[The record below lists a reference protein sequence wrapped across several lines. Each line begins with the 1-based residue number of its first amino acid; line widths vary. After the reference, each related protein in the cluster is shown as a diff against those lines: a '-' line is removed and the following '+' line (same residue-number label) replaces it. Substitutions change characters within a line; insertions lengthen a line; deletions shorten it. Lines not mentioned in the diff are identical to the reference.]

1 MESVKTGKT
10 NKVGKNTEM
19 AHTKT
24 NKETHFKQ
32 VSAITNRIR
41 SIGGIFTKIAKKV
54 RELVKKHPKKSSAA
68 LVVLTPVAC
77 KRAKE
82 LDDKVQDKSKQA
94 EKENK
99 INWWKYSGLTIATS
113 LLLAACSAGDIDKQ
127 IELEQEKQKTEQEK
141 KEAENA
147 RDRANKSEIELE
159 QERQKT
165 NKSGIE
171 LANSQIKAE
180 QERQK
185 TEQEKQ
191 KANKSE
197 IELEQQKQ
205 KTINTQ
211 RDLIKEQKDFIK
223 ETEQNCQ
230 EKHGQLFIKRARIK
244 TGITTGIAIEIEA
257 ECKTP
262 KPTKTNQTPIQP
274 KHLPNSKHPHS
285 QRGSKAQELIA
296 YLLFEQ
302 KDFIIETEQKCQEK
316 HNQFFI
322 KKAGIKGGA
331 IEVEAECKTPKPT
344 KTNQTPIQPKH
355 LPNSKQPHSQ
365 RGSKAQELIAY
376 LQKELESLPYSQKA
390 IAKQVDFYK
399 PSSIA
404 YLELDPRDF
413 KVTEEWQNENLKIRS
428 KAQAKMLEMRK
439 PQANLSPSQSFL
451 FVQRIFADINKEI
464 EAAANTEKKAEK
476 VGYGYSKRV

>member
-1 MESVKTGKT
+1 MKLVKTAKE
-10 NKVGKNTEM
+10 KKIFKNTEM

-68 LVVLTPVAC
+68 LVVLTHVAC

-127 IELEQEKQKTEQEK
+127 IELEQEKQK
-141 KEAENA
+141 A
-147 RDRANKSEIELE
+147 
-159 QERQKT
+159 

-171 LANSQIKAE
+171 L
-180 QERQK
+180 
-185 TEQEKQ
+185 EQEKQ

-197 IELEQQKQ
+197 IELEQEKQKTNKSGIELEQQRQKTEQEKQKTNKSEIELANSQIKAEQEKQ

-230 EKHGQLFIKRARIK
+230 EKHGQLFIKKTRIK

-262 KPTKTNQTPIQP
+262 KP
-274 KHLPNSKHPHS
+274 
-285 QRGSKAQELIA
+285 A
-296 YLLFEQ
+296 
-302 KDFIIETEQKCQEK
+302 
-316 HNQFFI
+316 
-322 KKAGIKGGA
+322 
-331 IEVEAECKTPKPT
+331 

-390 IAKQVDFYK
+390 IAKQVNFYR

-439 PQANLSPSQSFL
+439 PQANLSTSQSLL
-451 FVQRIFADINKEI
+451 FVQKIFADISKEI
-464 EAAANTEKKAEK
+464 EATANTEKKAEK
-476 VGYGYSKRV
+476 AGYGYSKRM

>member
-10 NKVGKNTEM
+10 NKVGKNTEITN
-19 AHTKT
+19 TKA

-32 VSAITNRIR
+32 ASTITNTLR
-41 SIGGIFTKIAKKV
+41 SIGGFFTKIAKRV
-54 RELVKKHPKKSSAA
+54 GELVKEHPKKSNAA
-68 LVVLTPVAC
+68 LVVLPHVAC
-77 KRAKE
+77 KKE

-94 EKENK
+94 EKENQ

-113 LLLAACSAGDIDKQ
+113 LLLAACSVGDTDKQ
-127 IELEQEKQKTEQEK
+127 IELEQEKQKANKSGIELEQERQKTEQERQK
-141 KEAENA
+141 T
-147 RDRANKSEIELE
+147 NKSEIELE

-211 RDLIKEQKDFIK
+211 RDLIKEEKDFIK

-230 EKHGQLFIKRARIK
+230 EKHGQLFIKKARIK
-244 TGITTGIAIEIEA
+244 TGITTGI
-257 ECKTP
+257 
-262 KPTKTNQTPIQP
+262 
-274 KHLPNSKHPHS
+274 
-285 QRGSKAQELIA
+285 
-296 YLLFEQ
+296 
-302 KDFIIETEQKCQEK
+302 
-316 HNQFFI
+316 
-322 KKAGIKGGA
+322 A

-355 LPNSKQPHSQ
+355 LPNSKQPRSQ

-413 KVTEEWQNENLKIRS
+413 NATEEWQKENLKIRS
-428 KAQAKMLEMRK
+428 KAQAKMLEMRSLK
-439 PQANLSPSQSFL
+439 PDSQAHLS
-451 FVQRIFADINKEI
+451 
-464 EAAANTEKKAEK
+464 T
-476 VGYGYSKRV
+476 

>member
-1 MESVKTGKT
+1 MKSIKTGKT

-19 AHTKT
+19 ANTKT
-24 NKETHFKQ
+24 NKETHLQ
-32 VSAITNRIR
+32 VSAITNRLK

-54 RELVKKHPKKSSAA
+54 RELVKKHPKKSNVA
-68 LVVLTPVAC
+68 LVVLTHVAC

-94 EKENK
+94 EKENQ

-127 IELEQEKQKTEQEK
+127 IELEQERQKTEQEQQKTEQEK
-141 KEAENA
+141 QK
-147 RDRANKSEIELE
+147 ANKSGIELE

-191 KANKSE
+191 KTNKSE

-230 EKHGQLFIKRARIK
+230 EKHGQLFIKKARIK

-262 KPTKTNQTPIQP
+262 KPAKTNQTPIQ
-274 KHLPNSKHPHS
+274 S
-285 QRGSKAQELIA
+285 
-296 YLLFEQ
+296 
-302 KDFIIETEQKCQEK
+302 
-316 HNQFFI
+316 
-322 KKAGIKGGA
+322 
-331 IEVEAECKTPKPT
+331 
-344 KTNQTPIQPKH
+344 KH
-355 LPNSKQPHSQ
+355 LPNSKQPRSQ

-390 IAKQVDFYK
+390 IAKQVDFYR

-413 KVTEEWQNENLKIRS
+413 KVTEEWQKENLKIRS
-428 KAQAKMLEMRK
+428 KAQAKMLEMRN
-439 PQANLSPSQSFL
+439 PQAHLPTSQSLL
-451 FVQRIFADINKEI
+451 FVQKIFADVNKEI
-464 EAAANTEKKAEK
+464 EAVANTEKKAEK
-476 VGYGYSKRV
+476 AGYGYSKRV

>member
-10 NKVGKNTEM
+10 NKVDKNTEM
-19 AHTKT
+19 ANTKT

-32 VSAITNRIR
+32 ASAIINTLR
-41 SIGGIFTKIAKKV
+41 SIGGFFTKIMKRV
-54 RELVKKHPKKSSAA
+54 RGLVKKHPKKSKAA
-68 LVVLTPVAC
+68 LVVLTHVAC

-127 IELEQEKQKTEQEK
+127 IELEQEKQKTEQEQQK
-141 KEAENA
+141 TEQERQK
-147 RDRANKSEIELE
+147 ANKSGIELE

-165 NKSGIE
+165 EQERQKTNKSEIE
-171 LANSQIKAE
+171 LANSQIKA
-180 QERQK
+180 
-185 TEQEKQ
+185 EQEKQ

-230 EKHGQLFIKRARIK
+230 EKHGQLFIKKARIK

-262 KPTKTNQTPIQP
+262 KPAKTNQI
-274 KHLPNSKHPHS
+274 S
-285 QRGSKAQELIA
+285 
-296 YLLFEQ
+296 
-302 KDFIIETEQKCQEK
+302 
-316 HNQFFI
+316 
-322 KKAGIKGGA
+322 
-331 IEVEAECKTPKPT
+331 
-344 KTNQTPIQPKH
+344 IQPKH

-390 IAKQVDFYK
+390 IAKQVDFYR

-428 KAQAKMLEMRK
+428 KAQAKMLEMRHLK
-439 PQANLSPSQSFL
+439 PDPQAHLSTSQSLL
-451 FVQRIFADINKEI
+451 FVQKIFADINKEI
-464 EAAANTEKKAEK
+464 KVVANTEKKAEK
-476 VGYGYSKRV
+476 AGYGYSKRV

>member
-1 MESVKTGKT
+1 MESVKTAKT
-10 NKVGKNTEM
+10 NKVGKNAEM
-19 AHTKT
+19 ANTKT
-24 NKETHFKQ
+24 NKEAHFKQ
-32 VSAITNRIR
+32 ASTITNMLR
-41 SIGGIFTKIAKKV
+41 SIGGFFTKIAKKV
-54 RELVKKHPKKSSAA
+54 RELVKKHPKKSNAA
-68 LVVLTPVAC
+68 LVVLTHVAC
-77 KRAKE
+77 KKAKE

-94 EKENK
+94 EKENQ
-99 INWWKYSGLTIATS
+99 INWWKYSGLTIAAS

-127 IELEQEKQKTEQEK
+127 IELEQEK

-147 RDRANKSEIELE
+147 RDRANKSGIELE

-230 EKHGQLFIKRARIK
+230 EKHGQLFIKKTRIK

-274 KHLPNSKHPHS
+274 KHLPNSK
-285 QRGSKAQELIA
+285 
-296 YLLFEQ
+296 
-302 KDFIIETEQKCQEK
+302 
-316 HNQFFI
+316 
-322 KKAGIKGGA
+322 
-331 IEVEAECKTPKPT
+331 
-344 KTNQTPIQPKH
+344 QPR
-355 LPNSKQPHSQ
+355 SQ

-413 KVTEEWQNENLKIRS
+413 KVTEEWQKENLKIRS
-428 KAQAKMLEMRK
+428 KAQAKMLEMRDLK
-439 PQANLSPSQSFL
+439 QYPQAHLSTSQSL
-451 FVQRIFADINKEI
+451 LLVQKIFADVSKEI
-464 EAAANTEKKAEK
+464 KVVANTEKKVEK
-476 VGYGYSKRV
+476 AGYGYSKRM

>member
-10 NKVGKNTEM
+10 NKVGKNTET
-19 AHTKT
+19 ANTKA

-32 VSAITNRIR
+32 VSAITNTLR
-41 SIGGIFTKIAKKV
+41 SIGGFFTKIAKRV
-54 RELVKKHPKKSSAA
+54 RELVKKHPKKSRAA
-68 LVVLTPVAC
+68 LVVLTHVAC
-77 KRAKE
+77 RKAKE

-94 EKENK
+94 EKENQ
-99 INWWKYSGLTIATS
+99 INWWKYSGLTIAAS

-127 IELEQEKQKTEQEK
+127 IELEQEKQKTEQEQQK
-141 KEAENA
+141 TEQERQK
-147 RDRANKSEIELE
+147 ANKSGIELE

-165 NKSGIE
+165 EQERRKTNKSEIE
-171 LANSQIKAE
+171 LANSQIKV
-180 QERQK
+180 
-185 TEQEKQ
+185 EQEKQ

-223 ETEQNCQ
+223 YAEQNCQ
-230 EKHGQLFIKRARIK
+230 ENHNQFFIKKVGIK
-244 TGITTGIAIEIEA
+244 GGIAIEVEA

-262 KPTKTNQTPIQP
+262 KTTKTNQTPIQP
-274 KHLPNSKHPHS
+274 KHLPS
-285 QRGSKAQELIA
+285 
-296 YLLFEQ
+296 
-302 KDFIIETEQKCQEK
+302 
-316 HNQFFI
+316 
-322 KKAGIKGGA
+322 
-331 IEVEAECKTPKPT
+331 
-344 KTNQTPIQPKH
+344 
-355 LPNSKQPHSQ
+355 SKQPRSQ

-413 KVTEEWQNENLKIRS
+413 KATEEWQKENLKIRS
-428 KAQAKMLEMRK
+428 KAQAKMLEMRSLK
-439 PQANLSPSQSFL
+439 PDSQAHLSTSQSLL
-451 FVQRIFADINKEI
+451 FVQKIFADVSKEI
-464 EAAANTEKKAEK
+464 EAAANTEKKVEK
-476 VGYGYSKRV
+476 AGYGYSKRM

>member
-10 NKVGKNTEM
+10 NKVSKNTKM
-19 AHTKT
+19 ANTKT

-32 VSAITNRIR
+32 VSAITNTLR

-54 RELVKKHPKKSSAA
+54 RELVKKHPKKSNVA
-68 LVVLTPVAC
+68 LVVLTHVAC

-94 EKENK
+94 EKENQ

-113 LLLAACSAGDIDKQ
+113 LLLAACSAGDVNEQ
-127 IELEQEKQKTEQEK
+127 IELEQEKQKT
-141 KEAENA
+141 
-147 RDRANKSEIELE
+147 
-159 QERQKT
+159 

-171 LANSQIKAE
+171 LE
-180 QERQK
+180 QQRQK

-191 KANKSE
+191 KTNKSE
-197 IELEQQKQ
+197 IELANNQIKVEQEKQ

-211 RDLIKEQKDFIK
+211 KDLIKEQKDFIK
-223 ETEQNCQ
+223 YVEQNCQ
-230 EKHGQLFIKRARIK
+230 ENHGQFFIKKGGLKA
-244 TGITTGIAIEIEA
+244 GITIGIAIEIEA

-262 KPTKTNQTPIQP
+262 KP
-274 KHLPNSKHPHS
+274 
-285 QRGSKAQELIA
+285 A
-296 YLLFEQ
+296 
-302 KDFIIETEQKCQEK
+302 
-316 HNQFFI
+316 
-322 KKAGIKGGA
+322 
-331 IEVEAECKTPKPT
+331 

-390 IAKQVDFYK
+390 IAKQVNFYR

-428 KAQAKMLEMRK
+428 KAQAKMLEMRNVK
-439 PQANLSPSQSFL
+439 PYPQAHLSTSQSLL
-451 FVQRIFADINKEI
+451 FVQKIFADISKEI
-464 EAAANTEKKAEK
+464 EAVANTEKKAEK
-476 VGYGYSKRV
+476 VGYGYSKRM

>member
-24 NKETHFKQ
+24 NKETHFKR
-32 VSAITNRIR
+32 VGAITNILR

-54 RELVKKHPKKSSAA
+54 REFVKKHPKKSNAA
-68 LVVLTPVAC
+68 LVVLTHIAC

-94 EKENK
+94 EKENQ

-147 RDRANKSEIELE
+147 RDRANKSGIELE

-230 EKHGQLFIKRARIK
+230 EKHGQLFIKKTRIK

-274 KHLPNSKHPHS
+274 KHLPNSKQH
-285 QRGSKAQELIA
+285 
-296 YLLFEQ
+296 
-302 KDFIIETEQKCQEK
+302 
-316 HNQFFI
+316 
-322 KKAGIKGGA
+322 
-331 IEVEAECKTPKPT
+331 
-344 KTNQTPIQPKH
+344 
-355 LPNSKQPHSQ
+355 HSQ

-376 LQKELESLPYSQKA
+376 LQKELESLPYSQKT

-439 PQANLSPSQSFL
+439 TQANLSPFQSFSIL
-451 FVQRIFADINKEI
+451 QNIVADINKEI
-464 EAAANTEKKAEK
+464 KVVANTEKKAEK
-476 VGYGYSKRV
+476 AGYGYSKRM

>member
-1 MESVKTGKT
+1 MKTGRT
-10 NKVGKNTEM
+10 NKVGKNAETTN
-19 AHTKT
+19 TKA

-32 VSAITNRIR
+32 VSAITNTLR

-54 RELVKKHPKKSSAA
+54 RELVKKHPKKSNAA
-68 LVVLTPVAC
+68 LVVLTHVAC

-94 EKENK
+94 EKENQ

-113 LLLAACSAGDIDKQ
+113 LLLAACSVGDIDKQ
-127 IELEQEKQKTEQEK
+127 IELEQEK
-141 KEAENA
+141 KEVENA
-147 RDRANKSEIELE
+147 RDRANKSGIELEQQRQKTE

-185 TEQEKQ
+185 T
-191 KANKSE
+191 NKSG
-197 IELEQQKQ
+197 IELEQQRQKAEQEKQ

-230 EKHGQLFIKRARIK
+230 EKHGQLFIKKTRIK

-262 KPTKTNQTPIQP
+262 KPAKTNQTP
-274 KHLPNSKHPHS
+274 
-285 QRGSKAQELIA
+285 
-296 YLLFEQ
+296 
-302 KDFIIETEQKCQEK
+302 T
-316 HNQFFI
+316 
-322 KKAGIKGGA
+322 
-331 IEVEAECKTPKPT
+331 
-344 KTNQTPIQPKH
+344 QPKH
-355 LPNSKQPHSQ
+355 LPNSKQPYSQ
-365 RGSKAQELIAY
+365 RGSKAQEFIAY

-390 IAKQVDFYK
+390 IAKQVNFYR

-413 KVTEEWQNENLKIRS
+413 NVTEEWQKENLKIRS
-428 KAQAKMLEMRK
+428 KAQAKMLEMRN
-439 PQANLSPSQSFL
+439 PQAHLSTSQSLL
-451 FVQRIFADINKEI
+451 FVQKIFADVNKEI
-464 EAAANTEKKAEK
+464 KVVANTEKKAEK
-476 VGYGYSKRV
+476 AGYGYNKRM

>member
-1 MESVKTGKT
+1 
-10 NKVGKNTEM
+10 M
-19 AHTKT
+19 ANTKT

-54 RELVKKHPKKSSAA
+54 RELVKKHPKKSNVA
-68 LVVLTPVAC
+68 LVVLTHVAC

-127 IELEQEKQKTEQEK
+127 IELEQEK
-141 KEAENA
+141 KEVENA
-147 RDRANKSEIELE
+147 RDRANKSGIELE

-171 LANSQIKAE
+171 LEQQRQKTEQEKQKTNKSEIELANSQIKAE
-180 QERQK
+180 QE
-185 TEQEKQ
+185 
-191 KANKSE
+191 
-197 IELEQQKQ
+197 KQ
-205 KTINTQ
+205 KTSNIQ
-211 RDLIKEQKDFIK
+211 KDLVKEQKDLVK
-223 ETEQNCQ
+223 EQKDLVKEQKDLVKKAEQNCQ
-230 EKHGQLFIKRARIK
+230 ENHSQFFIKKVGIK
-244 TGITTGIAIEIEA
+244 GGIAIEIEA

-262 KPTKTNQTPIQP
+262 KP
-274 KHLPNSKHPHS
+274 
-285 QRGSKAQELIA
+285 A
-296 YLLFEQ
+296 
-302 KDFIIETEQKCQEK
+302 
-316 HNQFFI
+316 
-322 KKAGIKGGA
+322 
-331 IEVEAECKTPKPT
+331 

-365 RGSKAQELIAY
+365 RKSKTQELIAY

-390 IAKQVDFYK
+390 IAKQVNFYK

-413 KVTEEWQNENLKIRS
+413 NVTEEWQNENLKIRS
-428 KAQAKMLEMRK
+428 KAQAKMLEMRNLK
-439 PQANLSPSQSFL
+439 PYPQAHLSTSQSLL
-451 FVQRIFADINKEI
+451 FVQKIFADINKEI
-464 EAAANTEKKAEK
+464 KIVANTEKKVEK
-476 VGYGYSKRV
+476 ADYGYSKRM

>member
-1 MESVKTGKT
+1 MGSVKTGKT

-24 NKETHFKQ
+24 NKETHFKR
-32 VSAITNRIR
+32 VGAITNTLR

-54 RELVKKHPKKSSAA
+54 RELVKKHPKKSNVA
-68 LVVLTPVAC
+68 LVVLTHVAC
-77 KRAKE
+77 KKAKE

-94 EKENK
+94 EKENR

-147 RDRANKSEIELE
+147 RDRANKSGIELE

-191 KANKSE
+191 KTNKSE

-211 RDLIKEQKDFIK
+211 RDLIKKQKDFIK

-262 KPTKTNQTPIQP
+262 KPAKTNQTPIQP
-274 KHLPNSKHPHS
+274 KHLPNP
-285 QRGSKAQELIA
+285 
-296 YLLFEQ
+296 
-302 KDFIIETEQKCQEK
+302 
-316 HNQFFI
+316 
-322 KKAGIKGGA
+322 
-331 IEVEAECKTPKPT
+331 
-344 KTNQTPIQPKH
+344 
-355 LPNSKQPHSQ
+355 KQPHSQ
-365 RGSKAQELIAY
+365 RGSKVQEFIAY
-376 LQKELESLPYSQKA
+376 LQKELESLLYSQKA
-390 IAKQVDFYK
+390 IAKQVNFYK

-413 KVTEEWQNENLKIRS
+413 KATKEWQNENLKIRS
-428 KAQAKMLEMRK
+428 KAQAKMLEMRNVK
-439 PQANLSPSQSFL
+439 PYPQANLSPSQSLL
-451 FVQRIFADINKEI
+451 FVQKIFADINKEI

-476 VGYGYSKRV
+476 VGYGYSKRM

>member
-1 MESVKTGKT
+1 MGSVKTAKEK
-10 NKVGKNTEM
+10 KVFKNTGM

-24 NKETHFKQ
+24 NKETHFKR
-32 VSAITNRIR
+32 VGAIKNMLR
-41 SIGGIFTKIAKKV
+41 SIGGIFTKIVKKV
-54 RELVKKHPKKSSAA
+54 RELVKKHPKKSNVA
-68 LVVLTPVAC
+68 LVVLTHVAC
-77 KRAKE
+77 KKAKE

-127 IELEQEKQKTEQEK
+127 IELEQEKQKAEQERQKTEQEK
-141 KEAENA
+141 QKT
-147 RDRANKSEIELE
+147 NKSEIELE

-185 TEQEKQ
+185 TNKSGIELANSQIKAEQERQKTEQEKQ
-191 KANKSE
+191 KTNKSE

-211 RDLIKEQKDFIK
+211 RGLIKEQKDFIK

-257 ECKTP
+257 ECKTH
-262 KPTKTNQTPIQP
+262 KPTKTNQTPKEP
-274 KHLPNSKHPHS
+274 KHLPNP
-285 QRGSKAQELIA
+285 
-296 YLLFEQ
+296 
-302 KDFIIETEQKCQEK
+302 
-316 HNQFFI
+316 
-322 KKAGIKGGA
+322 
-331 IEVEAECKTPKPT
+331 
-344 KTNQTPIQPKH
+344 
-355 LPNSKQPHSQ
+355 KQPHSK

-376 LQKELESLPYSQKA
+376 LQKELESLPYSQKT
-390 IAKQVDFYK
+390 IARQVDFYK

-413 KVTEEWQNENLKIRS
+413 KVTEEWRNENLKIRS
-428 KAQAKMLEMRK
+428 KAQAKMLEMRNVK
-439 PQANLSPSQSFL
+439 PYPQAHISTSQSLL
-451 FVQRIFADINKEI
+451 FVQKIFADINKEI
-464 EAAANTEKKAEK
+464 KVVANTEKKVEK
-476 VGYGYSKRV
+476 AGYGYSKRV

>member
-10 NKVGKNTEM
+10 NKVGKNAEM
-19 AHTKT
+19 ANTKT
-24 NKETHFKQ
+24 NKKTHFKQ
-32 VSAITNRIR
+32 VSAITNMIR
-41 SIGGIFTKIAKKV
+41 SIGGIFTKIVKKV
-54 RELVKKHPKKSSAA
+54 RELVKKHPKKSNVA
-68 LVVLTPVAC
+68 LVVLTHAAC

-94 EKENK
+94 EKENQ
-99 INWWKYSGLTIATS
+99 INWWKYLGLTIATS
-113 LLLAACSAGDIDKQ
+113 LLLAACNAGDIDKQ
-127 IELEQEKQKTEQEK
+127 IELEQEK
-141 KEAENA
+141 KEVENA
-147 RDRANKSEIELE
+147 RDRANKSGIELEQQRQKTE

-171 LANSQIKAE
+171 LANSQIKTE

-185 TEQEKQ
+185 T
-191 KANKSE
+191 NKSG
-197 IELEQQKQ
+197 IELEQQRQKAEQEKQ

-230 EKHGQLFIKRARIK
+230 EKHGQLFIKKTRIK

-262 KPTKTNQTPIQP
+262 KP
-274 KHLPNSKHPHS
+274 
-285 QRGSKAQELIA
+285 A
-296 YLLFEQ
+296 
-302 KDFIIETEQKCQEK
+302 
-316 HNQFFI
+316 
-322 KKAGIKGGA
+322 
-331 IEVEAECKTPKPT
+331 

-428 KAQAKMLEMRK
+428 KAQAKMLEMRNVK
-439 PQANLSPSQSFL
+439 PYPQAHFSTSQSLL
-451 FVQRIFADINKEI
+451 FVQKIFADVNKEI
-464 EAAANTEKKAEK
+464 KVVANTEKKAEK
-476 VGYGYSKRV
+476 AGYGYSKRM

>member
-10 NKVGKNTEM
+10 NKVGKNTET
-19 AHTKT
+19 ANAKA

-32 VSAITNRIR
+32 ASAITNMIR
-41 SIGGIFTKIAKKV
+41 SIGGFFTKIAKKV
-54 RELVKKHPKKSSAA
+54 RGLVKKHPKKSRAA
-68 LVVLTPVAC
+68 LVVLTHVAC
-77 KRAKE
+77 RKAKK

-94 EKENK
+94 EKENQ
-99 INWWKYSGLTIATS
+99 INWWKYSGLTIAAS
-113 LLLAACSAGDIDKQ
+113 LLLAACSAGDTDKQ
-127 IELEQEKQKTEQEK
+127 IELEQEKQKANKSGIELEQERQKTEQERQK
-141 KEAENA
+141 T
-147 RDRANKSEIELE
+147 NKSEIELE

-230 EKHGQLFIKRARIK
+230 EKHGQLFIKKARIK

-274 KHLPNSKHPHS
+274 KH
-285 QRGSKAQELIA
+285 
-296 YLLFEQ
+296 F
-302 KDFIIETEQKCQEK
+302 
-316 HNQFFI
+316 
-322 KKAGIKGGA
+322 
-331 IEVEAECKTPKPT
+331 
-344 KTNQTPIQPKH
+344 
-355 LPNSKQPHSQ
+355 PNSKQPRSQ

-376 LQKELESLPYSQKA
+376 LQKEL
-390 IAKQVDFYK
+390 
-399 PSSIA
+399 
-404 YLELDPRDF
+404 
-413 KVTEEWQNENLKIRS
+413 
-428 KAQAKMLEMRK
+428 
-439 PQANLSPSQSFL
+439 
-451 FVQRIFADINKEI
+451 
-464 EAAANTEKKAEK
+464 
-476 VGYGYSKRV
+476 

>member
-19 AHTKT
+19 ADTKT

-32 VSAITNRIR
+32 VSAITNRLK
-41 SIGGIFTKIAKKV
+41 SIGGIFTKIVKKV
-54 RELVKKHPKKSSAA
+54 RELIKKHPEKSSAA
-68 LVVLTPVAC
+68 LVVLTHVAC
-77 KRAKE
+77 KKAKE

-94 EKENK
+94 EKENQ

-141 KEAENA
+141 
-147 RDRANKSEIELE
+147 
-159 QERQKT
+159 
-165 NKSGIE
+165 
-171 LANSQIKAE
+171 
-180 QERQK
+180 QK

-191 KANKSE
+191 KT
-197 IELEQQKQ
+197 EQEKQ
-205 KTINTQ
+205 KTSNIETNNQIKVEQEKQKTEQEKQKTEQEKQKTNNTQ
-211 RDLIKEQKDFIK
+211 KDLVKKA
-223 ETEQNCQ
+223 EQNCQ
-230 EKHGQLFIKRARIK
+230 E
-244 TGITTGIAIEIEA
+244 
-257 ECKTP
+257 
-262 KPTKTNQTPIQP
+262 N
-274 KHLPNSKHPHS
+274 
-285 QRGSKAQELIA
+285 
-296 YLLFEQ
+296 
-302 KDFIIETEQKCQEK
+302 

-322 KKAGIKGGA
+322 KKLGIKGGIA
-331 IEVEAECKTPKPT
+331 IEVEAECKTPKPAKT
-344 KTNQTPIQPKH
+344 NQTPKPAKTNQTPIQSKH
-355 LPNSKQPHSQ
+355 LPNPKQPHSQ

-428 KAQAKMLEMRK
+428 KAQAKMLEMRN
-439 PQANLSPSQSFL
+439 PQANLSPSQSLL
-451 FVQRIFADINKEI
+451 FVQKIFADINKEI
-464 EAAANTEKKAEK
+464 KVVANTEKKVEK